1 MTIYYLWEML
11 KLLLSLLSSLN
22 SFWKTV
28 ELFAKQAIIY
38 WSMMEIDRRIKAVR
52 CEADYVYI
60 PNNGPSSGCG
70 HFSYAVDVQ
79 II

>member
-1 MTIYYLWEML
+1 MTAYYLWEML
-11 KLLLSLLSSLN
+11 KLLFLLFCSLN

-28 ELFAKQAIIY
+28 EVFAKQAIIY
-38 WSMMEIDRRIKAVR
+38 WSMMEIDRRIKADR

-60 PNNGPSSGCG
+60 PNNGPSSGYG